1 MRYLVEVGDLKL
13 GRDGDELVTY
23 ALGSCLGLV
32 VHDPVARVGGLLHAM
47 LPLSSINPEKA
58 KSNPFM
64 FVDTGVPELFL
75 RLYEMGGQKGRMLVK
90 AAGCANPMGKD
101 QMFKIGERNYVVLK
115 KLLWKDGVLLKAEDI
130 GGSLSRTL
138 HFNVASGQIVISSN
152 GEKRAL

>member
-1 MRYLVEVGDLKL
+1 MRHLVEVGDMKL
-13 GRDGDELVTY
+13 GKEGDEIVTY
-23 ALGSCLGLV
+23 ALGSCLGLIAY
-32 VHDPVARVGGLLHAM
+32 DPVAKVGGLLHAM

-75 RLYEMGGQKGRMLVK
+75 KLYDMGAQKGRLTVK

-115 KLLWKDGVLLKAEDI
+115 KLLWKNGVLLKSEDV
-130 GGSLSRTL
+130 GGSLSRTV
-138 HFNVASGQIVISSN
+138 HFNVSTGEVVITSN
-152 GEKRAL
+152 GQKRNL

>member
-32 VHDPVARVGGLLHAM
+32 VHDPVAKVGGLLHAM

-90 AAGCANPMGKD
+90 VAGCANPMGKD

>member
-32 VHDPVARVGGLLHAM
+32 VHDPVAKVGGLLHAM

-58 KSNPFM
+58 RSNPFM

-115 KLLWKDGVLLKAEDI
+115 KLLWKNGVLLKAEDI

>member
-32 VHDPVARVGGLLHAM
+32 VHDPVAKVGGLLHAM

-58 KSNPFM
+58 RSNPFM

-115 KLLWKDGVLLKAEDI
+115 KLLWKNGVLLKAEDI

-138 HFNVASGQIVISSN
+138 HFNVASGEIIISSN